1 MDFSS
6 AKSERITA
14 IVSTLV
20 AVAILAGGVTAFQS
34 HNAPI
39 DDVVQLESDLRFQ
52 LEVAFKHDP
61 NERAARLVQL
71 EKVSQAWQQS
81 PRVIADRAKLASWLL
96 EATIRSMP
104 GSFEALPAV
113 PNFGEQPQQQA
124 VKQMP
129 DVLVT
134 PPVAA
139 AKVAAKSDSEQ
150 LFPTPAPVESIMDA
164 QPETLVDPTIAVV
177 ESVES
182 HVFRKRPKVEPVA
195 LPQSTVAVAVPQ
207 AVEPVRINLTELAAR
222 ITGYHDGLDEVET
235 ALLTLE
241 VNDFTTLAAQ
251 IRQLEEMTHDFRF
264 VSIYFE
270 LLTDDERRAV
280 TAPRP
285 MTATLAEIERRLD
298 RSQAVR
304 SGDFLEEFDSSNQEQ
319 IAKLRGQLSQI
330 ASRVDR

>member
-6 AKSERITA
+6 AKNERITV

-34 HNAPI
+34 HNAPV

-71 EKVSQAWQQS
+71 EKVSQTWQQS
-81 PRVIADRAKLASWLL
+81 PRATADRAKLASWLF

-113 PNFGEQPQQQA
+113 PDFGEQPQRQS
-124 VKQMP
+124 VEQMS

-134 PPVAA
+134 QPVAA
-139 AKVAAKSDSEQ
+139 EKSGLDQ
-150 LFPTPAPVESIMDA
+150 HILTPAPVESTMDA

-182 HVFRKRPKVEPVA
+182 HVFRKRPKVEAVA

-222 ITGYHDGLDEVET
+222 IAGYHNGLDEVET
-235 ALLTLE
+235 TLLTLDE
-241 VNDFTTLAAQ
+241 ANDFTTLAAQ
-251 IRQLEEMTHDFRF
+251 IRQLEEMTHDFCF

-280 TAPRP
+280 TVPRP

-298 RSQAVR
+298 RRQVAR